1 MSKKIALDAGHGLN
15 TSGKQ
20 TPDGIKEWSLNDKVR
35 DKVVAFLS
43 EYDCEIIHTDNNE
56 GNTDESLS
64 ARTNKYLNAGVDCFV
79 SIHHNAY
86 NGKWNNATGVEVFT
100 DKTPTD
106 ADTRLA
112 KCIYERLV
120 KYTGLKGRG
129 IKKENWWVINQN
141 KIPAV
146 LVEGGFMDGSNDYK
160 VITSD
165 VGQTSYAKAVAEGI
179 VEFLGLKK
187 KTTVTT
193 PVEAPKTE
201 KTSSVKKGDLV
212 SIKENATYY
221 NGKSVPAWVKS
232 QKWYVSEVNG
242 DRAVIDKNEKGTN
255 SISSPIN
262 VSYLTVVS
270 ASAPIST
277 PAPTPAP
284 APTPTIKV
292 GSTVRL
298 NKGAKTYEGK
308 SLASFVYNRNHKVKE
323 IKGDRVVITYLGV
336 TVAAVNIKDLTLA

>member
-1 MSKKIALDAGHGLN
+1 MSVIIGLDAGHGLN
-15 TSGKQ
+15 TPGKQ
-20 TPDGIKEWSLNDKVR
+20 TPDGIKEWTLNDKVR
-35 DKVVAFLS
+35 DKVAAFLS
-43 EYDCEIIHTDNNE
+43 EYDCEIIHTDNGE
-56 GNTDESLS
+56 GVTDESLS
-64 ARTNKYLNAGVDCFV
+64 ARTNTYLKAGVDCFV

-86 NGKWNNATGVEVFT
+86 TGKWNTATGVEVFT
-100 DKTPTD
+100 DKNPTD

-270 ASAPIST
+270 ASTPISSS
-277 PAPTPAP
+277 APAP

-336 TVAAVNIKDLTLA
+336 TVAAVNVKDLTLA